1 MDNMRTLPD
10 RFFANASRFTD
21 RTCFASRRSEGWETL
36 SWRESERMVRVISS
50 NLVKQ
55 GIAPGD
61 RIVLLSENRP
71 EWALFN
77 IAIMNVGAIVVP
89 AYTTHTE
96 IDLAH
101 IIDLVGPA
109 AAITSASTVQ
119 RFLLSAR
126 NSGGLKMLW
135 AEGDQGSDSSQQFK
149 MHSWDSLL
157 TGELSDRVMHV
168 PSLDDTCCLCLTS
181 GTSGLPKAAM
191 LTHRS
196 IGANVDSAISI
207 LERFNFGSQDR
218 FLSFLPLAH
227 AYEHTAGLHMP
238 ISMGA
243 EIWFCESTDKLQQYL
258 PEVRPTVATAVPRLY
273 DLLYNRINSQLA
285 NASPLK
291 QKLFA
296 KTLELGRKKIREES
310 LSLVERVIDGVLD
323 RIVRHKV
330 RERFGGRIRY
340 FVSGGA
346 ALNPEVGEFFT
357 ALGVGIIQG
366 YGQTEASPLISVN
379 SPDWVKLD
387 SVGRPFEGVDVRLAA
402 DGELLVR
409 GACVMKGYWEDPQ
422 ATEGALMGGWLHT
435 GDLATIDSDG
445 FIRITGRKKDLIV
458 TSGGDNIAPSKIE
471 AMLCTREEI
480 EQAVVFGD
488 GRPWLGAIIVPSE
501 SGNTRTD
508 QAVKEINAQL
518 NSAEKIRKYIVRN
531 DPCTTEN
538 GLLTPTQK
546 IKRNRLIELH
556 RSEIDALY

>member
-1 MDNMRTLPD
+1 
-10 RFFANASRFTD
+10 
-21 RTCFASRRSEGWETL
+21 
-36 SWRESERMVRVISS
+36 MVSVISS

-61 RIVLLSENRP
+61 RVVLLSENRP

-96 IDLAH
+96 TDLAH

-109 AAITSASTVQ
+109 AAITSAATVQ

-149 MHSWDSLL
+149 MYSWDSLL

-518 NSAEKIRKYIVRN
+518 NSTEKIRKYIVRN